1 MGDRIR
7 GARQAAG
14 PCESC
19 GTELSP
25 NSKFC
30 HECGRPVIHVDRS
43 AEYKQVTVLFADVV
57 HSMDIAAAVGA
68 ERLREIMAELVDLA
82 SAVVQ
87 RYGGTLDKF
96 TGDGFMALFGAPAA
110 LEDHAVRACLAALDI
125 QQAMS
130 RLAGKVSERDAVEL
144 QLRMGL
150 NSGQV
155 IAGEIGSAALGYTAI
170 GDQVGMAQRME
181 SVAPPNGVMLSAS
194 TARLVERTAVLGE
207 PELVQIKGNDQPIQ
221 ARRLIA
227 VPGRDEPVAG
237 TASSLVGRQWEIAA
251 AEGLLA
257 RAAGGRGGV
266 LAVAGPAG
274 IGKSRLVQEITASA
288 RTGGVEVW
296 RAYCESHTSEV
307 SFQVVS
313 RLLRSVTGIRDL
325 DDSAA
330 RTRIRSQIPA
340 ADRQDLLLLDDL
352 LGIAAPDETLPG
364 IDPDARRRRL
374 TALIHG
380 IVLSRRTKA
389 IYVIEDVH
397 WIDEASESM
406 LADFLAVIPQTAS
419 LALVTY
425 RPEYRGALT
434 NIDGSQVFALAPL
447 SDSETSALVAELLG
461 HDQSVSDVSTLV
473 TENASGN
480 PFFVEEMVRDLAE
493 RGILDGS
500 RGSYRCARDVA
511 DVRVP
516 ATLQA
521 TLASRIDRLAP
532 QAKRTLNAAAVIGSR
547 PDAALLVS
555 LVDDPEVTSLIEA
568 ELIEQVMAG
577 ARTEYAFR
585 HPLIRAVAY
594 ESQLKSDRAELHRRL
609 ATVLE
614 KQDPGS
620 ADDNAA
626 LIAEHREAA
635 GDLSAAYAWRMRAG
649 AWLMGRDVA
658 AARRNWDRARQV
670 ADMLPSDLP
679 DRVAL
684 RSYPRAMLCQTAW
697 RVGSGVDENTFDE
710 LRTLCTASGNRPL
723 LAAGLSGATLSLTM
737 ANRHNESARLAS
749 EQIALFD
756 SVDDPMSMFV
766 VMSAPM
772 FAKLHAG
779 EAGESL
785 RVAQTV
791 TDLLADDA
799 VKGNIARWGLGSP
812 LAVALLYRALARACL
827 GDRAW
832 RADLRRAIAIQRELA
847 DAAIVIV
854 ITYGYSLSV
863 TNGLLVPDAASLA
876 ETDDVLRHA
885 EKSGDAV
892 ALALAQVARG
902 LVLMR
907 AAPTDRGAGI
917 ELITEGR
924 AAQLRQRNLLGVSI
938 VDIGRTLLTAE
949 AGDLNGAIAIGR
961 ATVEDLVSSG
971 EMVLRGAAISAFVTV
986 LLMRSG
992 DADIREAETMIDRL
1006 SSTPT
1011 ESGFVM
1017 IDIWVLRLRA
1027 LLAQAHGDVAAY
1039 RDYRDRY
1046 RTMAASCGFEGHM
1059 AWGEAMP

>member
-1 MGDRIR
+1 M
-7 GARQAAG
+7 
-14 PCESC
+14 
-19 GTELSP
+19 
-25 NSKFC
+25 
-30 HECGRPVIHVDRS
+30 DRS

-96 TGDGFMALFGAPAA
+96 TGDGIMALFGAPAA
-110 LEDHAVRACLAALDI
+110 LEDHAVRACLAALGI
-125 QQAMS
+125 QQAVS
-130 RLAGKVSERDAVEL
+130 RLAGIVREQDAVEL
-144 QLRMGL
+144 QLRVGL

-155 IAGEIGSAALGYTAI
+155 IAGEIGSTALGYTAI

-207 PELVQIKGNDQPIQ
+207 PELVHIKGNDQPIQ
-221 ARRLIA
+221 AHRLVA
-227 VPGRDEPVAG
+227 VPARDAPVTG
-237 TASSLVGRQWEIAA
+237 TASSLVGRHWEIAA

-257 RAAGGRGGV
+257 RAADGHGGV
-266 LAVAGPAG
+266 LTVAGPAG
-274 IGKSRLVQEITASA
+274 IGKSRLVQEITAPA
-288 RTGGVEVW
+288 RTGGVDVM

-330 RTRIRSQIPA
+330 RTQIRSQLPA
-340 ADRQDLLLLDDL
+340 ADEQDMLLLDDL
-352 LGIAAPDETLPG
+352 LGIADPDETMPS

-374 TALIHG
+374 TALIRA
-380 IVLSRRTKA
+380 IVLSRRTPT

-397 WIDEASESM
+397 WIDDASESM
-406 LADFLAVIPQTAS
+406 LADLLAVIPETAS

-434 NIDGSQVFALAPL
+434 HIDGAQVFALAPL

-461 HDQSVSDVSTLV
+461 HDESVSDVGTLI
-473 TENASGN
+473 TENVSGN

-493 RGILDGS
+493 RGVLDGS
-500 RGSYRCARDVA
+500 RGSYRCTRNVA

-547 PDAALLVS
+547 TDAALLVS
-555 LVDDPEVTSLIEA
+555 LVDNPEVNALIEA
-568 ELIEQVMAG
+568 ELIEQVTTG
-577 ARTEYAFR
+577 ARTQYAFR

-614 KQDPGS
+614 KHDPES
-620 ADDNAA
+620 ADDSAA

-635 GDLSAAYAWRMRAG
+635 GDLSAAYGWRMRAG

-658 AARRNWDRARQV
+658 AARRNWERARQV

-679 DRVAL
+679 DRAAL
-684 RSYPRAMLCQTAW
+684 RGYPRAMLCQTAW
-697 RVGSGVDENTFDE
+697 REGSGVDETTFDE
-710 LRTLCTASGNRPL
+710 LRTLCAASGNRAS

-749 EQIALFD
+749 ELIALFD
-756 SVDDPMSMFV
+756 SVDDPMNLFV

-779 EAGESL
+779 EVGEAL
-785 RVAQTV
+785 RVAQAV

-799 VKGNIARWGLGSP
+799 SKGNIARWGLGSP

-827 GDRAW
+827 GDRSW

-854 ITYGYSLSV
+854 ITYGYSVSI
-863 TNGLLVPDAASLA
+863 TNGLLVPDAASRA
-876 ETDDVLRHA
+876 ETDDVLRYA

-892 ALALAQVARG
+892 ALALAQVAHG
-902 LVLMR
+902 LVLTR
-907 AAPTDRGAGI
+907 TTPADRGAGVA
-917 ELITEGR
+917 LITEGR

-938 VDIGRTLLTAE
+938 VDIEKTRLKAE
-949 AGDLNGAIAIGR
+949 TGDLDDAIALGR
-961 ATVEDLVSSG
+961 ATVDELISSG
-971 EMVLRGAAISAFVTV
+971 EMVLRGAAIAALVTA
-986 LLMRSG
+986 LLMRGG
-992 DADIREAETMIDRL
+992 DGDVREAETTVDRL
-1006 SSTPT
+1006 SATPT

-1017 IDIWVLRLRA
+1017 NDIWVQRLRA
-1027 LLAQAHGDVAAY
+1027 LLAQAHGDGAAY
-1039 RDYRDRY
+1039 RDYRDHY
-1046 RTMAASCGFEGHM
+1046 RAMAASYGFEGHM
-1059 AWGEAMP
+1059 TWGRAMP